1 MNPFSPQF
9 PQKLHNP
16 PYQWYV
22 YLGLIAGF
30 TLFGL
35 IVQAIT
41 NRQPKQEKT
50 QDMPLLENSGQRVE
64 LPSKQY
70 TRSQTLREKQNA

>member
-1 MNPFSPQF
+1 M
-9 PQKLHNP
+9 
-16 PYQWYV
+16 

-30 TLFGL
+30 TVFGL

-41 NRQPKQEKT
+41 NRQTKEEKPEE
-50 QDMPLLENSGQRVE
+50 MPLLENSGQRVE
-64 LPSKQY
+64 LPAKQY

>member
-1 MNPFSPQF
+1 M
-9 PQKLHNP
+9 
-16 PYQWYV
+16 
-22 YLGLIAGF
+22 
-30 TLFGL
+30 
-35 IVQAIT
+35 QAIT